1 MGAAEAQML
10 GGALTSRRNVSGV
23 EWANSAGC
31 GSGCPTRAIGV
42 TSVISPKTLD
52 APIREKFEIRK
63 SFAER
68 AASLKIEF
76 SHFPCSKNI
85 IGRLGASTDGG
96 H

>member
-1 MGAAEAQML
+1 MGAAEAQMS

-68 AASLKIEF
+68 AASPKIEF
-76 SHFPCSKNI
+76 
-85 IGRLGASTDGG
+85 
-96 H
+96 

>member
-1 MGAAEAQML
+1 MS

-63 SFAER
+63 NFADER
-68 AASLKIEF
+68 PASPKNSEF
-76 SHFPCSKNI
+76 RSSKNI